1 MADLILKQK
10 VLDMLPYMEQRLA
23 NFPKEQRY
31 GITVRIRSAGYD
43 MLELASDIGHGYYNV
58 TTLKTFD
65 RRKNAMRAFVD
76 YALSNRIIT
85 PHQHK
90 VWGGMF
96 AEIGRIVGGLHKTLA
111 SRKGTG

>member
-43 MLELASDIGHGYYNV
+43 MLELASDIGHGYYNA
-58 TTLKTFD
+58 TSLKAVD
-65 RRKNAMRAFVD
+65 KRKNAMLAFMD
-76 YALSNRIIT
+76 YALTRRFIS

-90 VWGGMF
+90 TWGRMLV
-96 AEIGRIVGGLHKTLA
+96 EIGRINGGLMKALS